1 MNDENDMQTYH
12 QYCVLVDYEY
22 TKYADADWLSV
33 QTIQKYV
40 YLTTKHL
47 STRPSGLLLT
57 ITLTYNYW
65 NHLSWFRNLTDTDID
80 FINGPPTHNVRG
92 QTCNGRW
99 CLSSSV
105 TRRICNVT
113 HQGQHAAGQ
122 SCYVP
127 LWRHLVNIA
136 TRTWFVQWFVHKT

>member
-1 MNDENDMQTYH
+1 MQTYH

-65 NHLSWFRNLTDTDID
+65 NHMS
-80 FINGPPTHNVRG
+80 
-92 QTCNGRW
+92 
-99 CLSSSV
+99 
-105 TRRICNVT
+105 
-113 HQGQHAAGQ
+113 
-122 SCYVP
+122 
-127 LWRHLVNIA
+127 
-136 TRTWFVQWFVHKT
+136 